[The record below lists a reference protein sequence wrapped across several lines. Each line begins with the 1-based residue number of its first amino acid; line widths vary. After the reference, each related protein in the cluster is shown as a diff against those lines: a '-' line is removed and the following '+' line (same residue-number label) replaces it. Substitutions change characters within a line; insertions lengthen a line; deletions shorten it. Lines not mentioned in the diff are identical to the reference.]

1 MEKDL
6 NNDRENELNQNKV
19 DSRDGLAGK
28 ISQDS
33 INQREVDSFPPEKE
47 NPNPDIDAERDTNL
61 VNKRSPVRDGRNIIS
76 TDNDP
81 THDGFM

>member
-6 NNDRENELNQNKV
+6 NNDRDRELNKDRV

-28 ISQDS
+28 ISQDP

-61 VNKRSPVRDGRNIIS
+61 VNKRSPVRDGRNIGELL
-76 TDNDP
+76 
-81 THDGFM
+81 HLYGEMLC